1 MRYHKTMNQLRDKFY
16 RFMQGRNGM
25 DSLARFSFLC
35 SIILLLISSAFRTE
49 LLRYIAIFALVYSYF
64 RVLSRNIPKRYTENQ
79 RFEKIKYRL
88 LHQIKWTQFKSKC
101 MQFLHYHIYK
111 CPTCKQKIRIPRGK
125 GTIMVRCPK
134 CGLEFKKRS

>member
-1 MRYHKTMNQLRDKFY
+1 MNQLRDKFY

-25 DSLARFSFLC
+25 DSLARLSFLC
-35 SIILLLISSAFRTE
+35 SIILLFISSVFHID

-64 RVLSRNIPKRYTENQ
+64 RVLSRNIPKRYAEIQ
-79 RFEKIKYRL
+79 RFENIIYSL
-88 LHQIKWTQFKSKC
+88 LHQIKWTQFKNKC